1 MAWRRTS
8 ERPRRVAICTERR
21 QRGTTLHSITSYG
34 FDVVDMHKN
43 IGAAI
48 IRQDEAKPSICV
60 EELHPASWHA
70 QLIPL

>member
-48 IRQDEAKPSICV
+48 IHEP
-60 EELHPASWHA
+60 ELKARIMMSKM
-70 QLIPL
+70 QRRKEK